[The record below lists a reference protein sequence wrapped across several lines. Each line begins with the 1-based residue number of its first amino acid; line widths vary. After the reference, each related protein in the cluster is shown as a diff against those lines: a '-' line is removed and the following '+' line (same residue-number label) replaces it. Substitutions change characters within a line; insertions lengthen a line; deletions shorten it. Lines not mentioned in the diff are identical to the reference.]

1 MQWKYILRC
10 IGGSLFRTIIIRK
23 QWSDRGQRTKGQQC
37 RLVLSPNHGSVLCA
51 ALVMKWSFINPQ
63 RTRWFCSK
71 AVTEQDGEGV
81 MVMCNESGLKPGSS
95 PYLTAKYVVVYLY
108 WDHPDQAISIT
119 TDLISPVTLVTII
132 INY

>member
-10 IGGSLFRTIIIRK
+10 IGGSLFRSFIRK

-51 ALVMKWSFINPQ
+51 ALVIKWSFINPQ

-71 AVTEQDGEGV
+71 AVTEQDGEDV
-81 MVMCNESGLKPGSS
+81 MVTCNGSGLKPGSS
-95 PYLTAKYVVVYLY
+95 PYPTAKCCVFVLRPSGSSHKHNYQFYFAVY
-108 WDHPDQAISIT
+108 ISN
-119 TDLISPVTLVTII
+119 
-132 INY
+132 NYY

>member
-10 IGGSLFRTIIIRK
+10 IGVSLFRSFIRK

-63 RTRWFCSK
+63 RTCWFCSK

-81 MVMCNESGLKPGSS
+81 MVTCNESGLKPGSS
-95 PYLTAKYVVVYLY
+95 PYPTAKYGGVVVLRPSGSSHKHNYQY
-108 WDHPDQAISIT
+108 YFAGYISYN
-119 TDLISPVTLVTII
+119 
-132 INY
+132 NY